1 MHTTLV
7 ADLLKT
13 PNAFLL
19 IQEAQ
24 VILNQEQKR
33 REAFYNEITEQEKVE
48 FINGEIIVHSPVK
61 KKHNEASSLLN
72 RLLGIYVGK
81 NKLGFVGYEKIMVRL
96 TRNDYEPDVVF
107 FKKEKADFF
116 SPNQTLFPAPD
127 LVIEVLSDSTEDK
140 DRGIKFQDYEA
151 HEVMEYWIIDAENQL
166 LEQYILTSTGYELHL
181 KSDNG
186 YVKSVAVEGF
196 SIPIEAIFNEATNLT
211 MLQQLLS
218 AE

>member
-1 MHTTLV
+1 MYTTLV

-61 KKHNEASSLLN
+61 KKHNDASSLLN
-72 RLLGIYVGK
+72 CLLGVYVRK

-107 FKKEKADFF
+107 FRKDKADLF

-151 HEVMEYWIIDAENQL
+151 HEVMEYWIIDAENQV
-166 LEQYILTSTGYELHL
+166 LEQYMLTSTGYELHL

-211 MLQQLLS
+211 TLQQLLS

>member
-13 PNAFLL
+13 PHAFLL

-72 RLLGIYVGK
+72 HLLDLYVRK

-107 FKKEKADFF
+107 FRKDKADLF

-151 HEVMEYWIIDAENQL
+151 HEVMEYWIIDAENQV
-166 LEQYILTSTGYELHL
+166 LEQYMLTSTGYELHL

-211 MLQQLLS
+211 TLQQLLS